1 MQPRC
6 KQATTSSSTTTSL
19 STPTTPNSR
28 KRKRRGIENV
38 EVKTKFAASKIRV
51 YDNKDMY
58 QMENKSPQ
66 QSGKLSILYFY
77 FIHLSTIDQ
86 YCKPTYF
93 SIHRKHT
100 SSQRL
105 NIAINR

>member
-1 MQPRC
+1 MQPLC
-6 KQATTSSSTTTSL
+6 KQGTPSPSSTTIR
-19 STPTTPNSR
+19 TTTAATHTV

-66 QSGKLSILYFY
+66 QSCKLSILYFY
-77 FIHLSTIDQ
+77 FI
-86 YCKPTYF
+86 
-93 SIHRKHT
+93 
-100 SSQRL
+100 
-105 NIAINR
+105 N